1 MKDKAKI
8 WSLIVLSYIAT
19 FGTPITFGYIFFA
32 EQIEAKTGGGLFY
45 IVSTIVGTFLVIK
58 MLLAIRKW
66 KASIAKA
73 IIKATITLGLLYI
86 VYEVIG
92 YVTFNFEDLATLV
105 LYTIIGRT
113 VAVVLEILAIRID
126 KVYVEEIG
134 VI

>member
-8 WSLIVLSYIAT
+8 WSLILLAYLAT

-45 IVSTIVGTFLVIK
+45 IVATTVGSFLVIK
-58 MLLAIRKW
+58 ILLAIRKW
-66 KASIAKA
+66 KASITKA
-73 IIKATITLGLLYI
+73 IIKAAITLFILYI
-86 VYEVIG
+86 VYQVIG
-92 YVTFNFEDLATLV
+92 YITFNFEDLATLV

-113 VAVVLEILAIRID
+113 VAVVAEITAIRIN
-126 KVYVEEIG
+126 KEYVEEIG

>member
-8 WSLIVLSYIAT
+8 WSLILLAYLAT
-19 FGTPITFGYIFFA
+19 FGTPIAFGYYFFA

-45 IVSTIVGTFLVIK
+45 IVATTVGSFLVIK

-66 KASIAKA
+66 KASTTKA
-73 IIKATITLGLLYI
+73 IIKAAITLFILYV
-86 VYEVIG
+86 VYQVIG
-92 YVTFNFEDLATLV
+92 YITFNFEDLATLV

-113 VAVVLEILAIRID
+113 VAVVAEITAIRID
-126 KVYVEEIG
+126 KEYVEEIG